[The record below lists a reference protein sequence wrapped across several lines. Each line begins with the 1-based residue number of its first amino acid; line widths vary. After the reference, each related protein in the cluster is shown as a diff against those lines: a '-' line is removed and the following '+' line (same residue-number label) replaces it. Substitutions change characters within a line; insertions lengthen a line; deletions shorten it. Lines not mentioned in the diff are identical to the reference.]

1 MYEWLDRT
9 RIAKEGVDDLDKA
22 SLFDVGAPA
31 HCSGSSLMT
40 TLIRLVLVGVIG
52 VGTIVSALA
61 AGPNLWLKITVLPE
75 LGFLAQVEE
84 FRVVRSLKEW
94 NALNPNSRQESTL

>member
-52 VGTIVSALA
+52 V
-61 AGPNLWLKITVLPE
+61 
-75 LGFLAQVEE
+75 AQVEE